1 MKKSQ
6 SSAILSG
13 NCPRCREGKMF
24 KNSALSLKF
33 SEMNEK
39 CEHCGL
45 LYEVE
50 KGFFWGAMYF
60 SYAFSV
66 AIFVFMFFAT
76 MLMFEKPSLSTYMA
90 NIILPNILFVPF
102 SFRISRVMMLHF
114 FGGVDFDDE
123 NAQD

>member
-1 MKKSQ
+1 
-6 SSAILSG
+6 
-13 NCPRCREGKMF
+13 MF
-24 KNSALSLKF
+24 RNSALSLNF
-33 SEMNEK
+33 SKMNEK

-76 MLMFEKPSLSTYMA
+76 MLTADKPSLTTYMINVLVP
-90 NIILPNILFVPF
+90 NIIFVPF
-102 SFRISRVMMLHF
+102 SFRISRILMLHF
-114 FGGVDFDDE
+114 FGGIDFAEED
-123 NAQD
+123 AQERNQNL